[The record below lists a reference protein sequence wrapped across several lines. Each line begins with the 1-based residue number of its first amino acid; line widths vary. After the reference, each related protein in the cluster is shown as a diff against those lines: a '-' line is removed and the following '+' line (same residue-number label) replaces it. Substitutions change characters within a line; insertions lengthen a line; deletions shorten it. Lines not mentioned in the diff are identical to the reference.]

1 MGGGRT
7 NSGLPRTWQQWVSH
21 PIHVNECRMV
31 YEVRNNV
38 LKSPEII
45 RTPNKHLS
53 PSSQQHRYVL
63 HLKCDGGKI
72 CFLSVDEKLIQIK
85 LHPYINVDTHV
96 NLKRRFFGHLRA
108 AMRRSSQQNMPTWVL
123 G

>member
-1 MGGGRT
+1 MNICQYIRGLEILQLHMGGGRM

-45 RTPNKHLS
+45 RTPTKHLS

-63 HLKCDGGKI
+63 HLKCDGEKI
-72 CFLSVDEKLIQIK
+72 CFLSVYEIDSNKASSV
-85 LHPYINVDTHV
+85 H
-96 NLKRRFFGHLRA
+96 KR
-108 AMRRSSQQNMPTWVL
+108 
-123 G
+123 